1 MIDGLSPILAF
12 VAGVLSFLSPC
23 VLPLLP
29 IVLSTARSR
38 HPLGP
43 VALGAGL
50 AISFTIIGLFVAT
63 IGYAIG
69 LDGDLFRRIGGVLL
83 AGFGLLLLAPA
94 AQMAFS
100 VAAAPVGQWAN
111 GHMAAFEERGLGGQ
125 AVLGSLLGA
134 VWVPCVG
141 PTLGAASLL
150 AAQQEHLGNV
160 ALVMMAFGIGAAVP
174 LVAIGFAS
182 ASIRV
187 RLQDRLR
194 SIGGGGKQIL
204 GAALLVIGLLIV
216 TDLDRT
222 LEIFLT
228 EASPDWLVEVTTR
241 Y

>member
-43 VALGAGL
+43 LALGAGL

-83 AGFGLLLLAPA
+83 AGFGLLLLAPV
-94 AQMAFS
+94 AQARLS

-111 GHMAAFEERGLGGQ
+111 GHMADFEERGLGGQ

-150 AAQQEHLGNV
+150 AAQQEDLGNV

-174 LVAIGFAS
+174 LIAIGFAS
-182 ASIRV
+182 ASIKL
-187 RLQDRLR
+187 RLRDRLR
-194 SIGGGGKQIL
+194 SVGGGGKQIL
-204 GAALLVIGLLIV
+204 GVAFLVIGLLIV
-216 TDLDRT
+216 SDLDRT
-222 LEIFLT
+222 IETFLT
-228 EASPDWLVEVTTR
+228 DASPDWLVELTTR